1 MILLLNFTFIVFW
14 RFLDLPHFNDSE
26 FKKQDLSKS
35 FKHFCKLVEVVLTK
49 ILKIPDSRFSDLD
62 ADNRLVLAFFK
73 IELWNFQ
80 DKLDL
85 WFREASQNLSSFRQ
99 LFFHS
104 FQGGIKGKML
114 KNCQNYTSV
123 FSIFPLVPPWKLWQ
137 KSCLNELKFWEAS
150 RKLLVQTLEKFIP
163 FFSSTSCKFL
173 KINLLIWSFVNSVV
187 VAPRLFP

>member
-104 FQGGIKGKML
+104 FQGGTKGKML
-114 KNCQNYTSV
+114 KNQCIVLAIFQH
-123 FSIFPLVPPWKLWQ
+123 FSFSPPLETMK
-137 KSCLNELKFWEAS
+137 KK
-150 RKLLVQTLEKFIP
+150 
-163 FFSSTSCKFL
+163 
-173 KINLLIWSFVNSVV
+173 VV
-187 VAPRLFP
+187 